1 MRKGEVQPKKLEATA
16 VLKEVLKEQ
25 ENFVIS
31 EYKGIG
37 IPAQS
42 EVRDQIRQKKASF
55 RVIKNSLFRIAMED
69 TTPSPEARES
79 LKKDLKGPLV
89 LAFSKSDLPSVSKI
103 LLDFGKKHNG
113 LRVKSGYMD
122 GSYLSLQDV
131 KDISSLPTREE
142 LLTIIARGM
151 NTPVTKIA
159 SGLNQLIA
167 SIARGVQEVA
177 GKKE

>member
-1 MRKGEVQPKKLEATA
+1 MQAKKLEATA
-16 VLKEVLKEQ
+16 ALRDILKEQ

-31 EYKGIG
+31 GYEGVG

-42 EVRDQIRQKKASF
+42 EIRDQIRQKRASF
-55 RVIKNSLFRIAMED
+55 RVIKNSLFRRAMED
-69 TTPSPEARES
+69 STPSPEARES

-89 LAFSKSDLPSVSKI
+89 IAFSKSDLPSVSKI
-103 LLDFGKKHNG
+103 LLDFGKKYKG
-113 LRVKSGYMD
+113 LQVKSGYMD
-122 GSYLSLQDV
+122 GSYLSFQDV

-142 LLTIIARGM
+142 ILTIIARGI

-159 SGLNQLIA
+159 FGLNQLIA
-167 SIARGVQEVA
+167 SIARGVQEIA